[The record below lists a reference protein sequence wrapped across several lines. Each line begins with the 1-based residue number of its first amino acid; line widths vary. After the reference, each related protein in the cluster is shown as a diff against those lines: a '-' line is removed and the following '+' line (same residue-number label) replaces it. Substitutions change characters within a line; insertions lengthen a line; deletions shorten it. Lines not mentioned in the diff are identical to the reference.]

1 MFQNVTK
8 FITVENENCNHLLK
22 QMLIIC
28 FSQAREPVC
37 FSNCIQLS
45 PSCEVGRSIINGY
58 LTNGD
63 HVLNSSDVSDWVFS
77 LDSELISNIRK
88 KGIISRSFFLVYLP

>member
-1 MFQNVTK
+1 MLSRHRTK
-8 FITVENENCNHLLK
+8 IIKNLKLQRSPLNLFSLLLK

-63 HVLNSSDVSDWVFS
+63 HVLNSSDVSD
-77 LDSELISNIRK
+77 
-88 KGIISRSFFLVYLP
+88 